1 MTEIQ
6 VIIEVHNKGK
16 VEFHSR
22 GQSGN
27 IYYIIGAVREVMKKQ
42 SRILEYNDMWD
53 EVQNAQ
59 SYTDALKIISEHV
72 ELVDL
77 DGLYRV

>member
-1 MTEIQ
+1 MK
-6 VIIEVHNKGK
+6 KGK

-27 IYYIIGAVREVMKKQ
+27 IYYIIGAVREVMKKK

-53 EVQNAQ
+53 EVQTAQ
-59 SYTDALKIISEHV
+59 SYPEALKIISEHV

-77 DGLYRV
+77 DGLYKV